1 MKRFGESCETDANAV
16 NEEAANRLAK
26 ESFERRVKEICLSSV
41 FMKRSRREMGT
52 SQVGKVNLA
61 VEDVN
66 VHQEEDEED
75 EEDEDEEEE
84 EEEDEEIFE
93 SEKVLALA
101 KKEIATAKKEMARA
115 FKTAA
120 EIFSKED
127 LTTNEWMRASSTTKD
142 EEENDHERR
151 KMEIIARKVVEEET
165 RKIRQRER
173 LAVVDCLLGVLDEV
187 DLSAKAYKV

>member
-61 VEDVN
+61 VEDFN

>member
-16 NEEAANRLAK
+16 DEAANRLAK

>member
-16 NEEAANRLAK
+16 DEAANRLAK

-61 VEDVN
+61 VEDFN

-93 SEKVLALA
+93 S
-101 KKEIATAKKEMARA
+101 
-115 FKTAA
+115 
-120 EIFSKED
+120 
-127 LTTNEWMRASSTTKD
+127 
-142 EEENDHERR
+142 
-151 KMEIIARKVVEEET
+151 
-165 RKIRQRER
+165 
-173 LAVVDCLLGVLDEV
+173 
-187 DLSAKAYKV
+187 